1 MIASNHRTFLSFGSE
16 HCLMTAALGAD
27 FSLTEVEILLQATWG
42 FFNAQVRILPPFHVS
57 GHVS

>member
-1 MIASNHRTFLSFGSE
+1 
-16 HCLMTAALGAD
+16 MTAALGAD

-42 FFNAQVRILPPFHVS
+42 FFNAQVRILPLFHVS